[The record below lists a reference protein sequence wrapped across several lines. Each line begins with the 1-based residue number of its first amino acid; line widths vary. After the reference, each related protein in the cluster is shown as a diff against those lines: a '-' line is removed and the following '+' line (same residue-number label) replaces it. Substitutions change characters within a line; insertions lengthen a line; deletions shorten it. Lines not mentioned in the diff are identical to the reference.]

1 MVQNKPAFS
10 EELLVE
16 RIFVIRGIKVM
27 LDFDLANLYGV
38 ETRSLKQQVKRNP
51 DRFPSDFMFQLT
63 KNEWNELITICD
75 KFPEKIRHYPLPPLA
90 FTEHGVSMLSSILR
104 SKQAILVNIAIMRAF
119 TSLRQLIDLNKELV
133 LRIESLE
140 EKYDQ
145 KFHLVFKAITELIQQ
160 ETEPREK
167 IGYKIPGSS

>member
-1 MVQNKPAFS
+1 
-10 EELLVE
+10 
-16 RIFVIRGIKVM
+16 
-27 LDFDLANLYGV
+27 
-38 ETRSLKQQVKRNP
+38 
-51 DRFPSDFMFQLT
+51 
-63 KNEWNELITICD
+63 
-75 KFPEKIRHYPLPPLA
+75 
-90 FTEHGVSMLSSILR
+90 
-104 SKQAILVNIAIMRAF
+104 MRAF